1 MADDRTRNLPGLDL
15 DVVGTFLRT
24 HVDPHTGDCTGQV
37 IAGGKSNMTYLVGD
51 GRHRWIVRR
60 PPLGHVL
67 ETAHDMG
74 REARVMSALAPTAI
88 PVPQIL
94 AVCEDPRPIGAPFY
108 VMEYVP
114 GTAYRD
120 ENELR
125 ALGADRTR
133 EIAHD
138 MIDVLAGLH
147 AVDPTAVGL
156 ADLGRPEGFLGRQL
170 SRWTR
175 QLEASRSRELTGAEE
190 LRAALAERVPT
201 ESAARIVHGDYRL
214 DNLLVDDSGVRA
226 VIDWEM
232 ATTGDP
238 LTDLALLVVYGRVAE
253 LPGGEVITTIS
264 RAPGFPSAPQIVDRY
279 VARTGPLPS
288 AGLGFYVGLAAFKL
302 AVILEGIH
310 RRHSQ
315 GHTVGAGFDTV
326 GALVEP
332 LFGEGIALLK
342 EWS

>member
-1 MADDRTRNLPGLDL
+1 MAGDRDQNLPGLDL
-15 DVVGTFLRT
+15 DVVGEFLRAN
-24 HVDPHTGDCTGQV
+24 VDPHIGECVGQV

-51 GRHRWIVRR
+51 GRHQWIVRR

-74 REARVMSALAPTAI
+74 REARVMSALAPTAV
-88 PVPQIL
+88 PVPRVL
-94 AVCEDPRPIGAPFY
+94 AVCNDPGPIGAPFY

-114 GTAYRD
+114 GTAFRD
-120 ENELR
+120 QDELR
-125 ALGADRTR
+125 DLGAVRTR
-133 EIAHD
+133 EIAD
-138 MIDVLAGLH
+138 EMTDVLADLH
-147 AVDPTAVGL
+147 AVDPSAVGL
-156 ADLGRPEGFLGRQL
+156 GDLGRPEGFLGRQL

-190 LRAALAERVPT
+190 LRAALVARVPT

-232 ATTGDP
+232 ATIGDP

-253 LPGGEVITTIS
+253 IPGGEVITTIS
-264 RAPGFPSAPQIVDRY
+264 RAPGFPSAAELVERY
-279 VARTGPLPS
+279 AARTGPLPS
-288 AGLGFYVGLAAFKL
+288 AGLGFYLGLAAFKL

-310 RRHSQ
+310 CRHSQ

-326 GALVEP
+326 GTLVEP

>member
-1 MADDRTRNLPGLDL
+1 MADARDQQLPGLDL
-15 DVVGTFLRT
+15 DAVGAFLRG
-24 HVDPHTGDCTGQV
+24 HLDPDIGTCTGQV
-37 IAGGKSNMTYLVGD
+37 VVGGKSNLTYLVGD
-51 GRHRWIVRR
+51 GRRQWIVRR

-74 REARVMSALAPTAI
+74 REAEVMSALAPTAV
-88 PVPQIL
+88 PVPQVL
-94 AVCEDPRPIGAPFY
+94 AVCTDPGPIGAPFY

-114 GTAYRD
+114 GTAFRD

-125 ALGADRTR
+125 ALGAVRTR
-133 EIAHD
+133 EIAHE
-138 MIDVLAGLH
+138 MIDVLADLH
-147 AVDPTAVGL
+147 TVDPSAVGL
-156 ADLGRPEGFLGRQL
+156 GDLGRPEGFLGRQL

-175 QLEASRSRELTGAEE
+175 QLDASRTRDLSGAEE
-190 LRAALAERVPT
+190 LRAALTARVPT
-201 ESAARIVHGDYRL
+201 TSAARIVHGDYRL
-214 DNLLVDDSGVRA
+214 DNLLIDTSGVRA

-232 ATTGDP
+232 ATLGDP
-238 LTDLALLVVYGRVAE
+238 LTDLALLIVYGRVAE
-253 LPGGEVITTIS
+253 IPGGEVITTIS
-264 RAPGFPSAPQIVDRY
+264 RTPGFPSAARLVDRY
-279 VARTGPLPS
+279 TARTGPLPP

-315 GHTVGAGFDTV
+315 GQTVGAGFDTV

-332 LFGEGIALLK
+332 LLGEGTALLK

>member
-1 MADDRTRNLPGLDL
+1 MADDRNQKLPGLDL
-15 DVVGTFLRT
+15 DVVGAFLRAE
-24 HVDPHTGDCTGQV
+24 VDPHIGECTGQV
-37 IAGGKSNMTYLVGD
+37 IVGGKSNMTYLVGD
-51 GRHRWIVRR
+51 GRHQWIVRR

-74 REARVMSALAPTAI
+74 REARVMSALAPTAV
-88 PVPQIL
+88 PVPQVL
-94 AVCEDPRPIGAPFY
+94 AVCTDPGLIGAPFY

-114 GTAYRD
+114 GTAFRD
-120 ENELR
+120 ESELR
-125 ALGADRTR
+125 ELGAARTR
-133 EIAHD
+133 KIAEE
-138 MIDVLAGLH
+138 MIDVLADLH
-147 AVDPTAVGL
+147 AVDPSAVGL
-156 ADLGRPEGFLGRQL
+156 GELGRPEGFLGRQV
-170 SRWTR
+170 SRWSR
-175 QLEASRSRELTGAEE
+175 QLDASRSRELAGAEE
-190 LRAALAERVPT
+190 LRAALAARVPT

-214 DNLLVDDSGVRA
+214 DNLLVDESGVRA

-232 ATTGDP
+232 ATIGDP

-253 LPGGEVITTIS
+253 IPGGEVITTIS
-264 RAPGFPSAPQIVDRY
+264 RAPGHPSAAQLVERY
-279 VARTGPLPS
+279 AARTGPLPP
-288 AGLGFYVGLAAFKL
+288 AGLGFYLGLAAFKL

-310 RRHSQ
+310 LRHSQ

>member
-1 MADDRTRNLPGLDL
+1 MADERNLPGLDL

-24 HVDPHTGDCTGQV
+24 HVDPQLGECTGRV
-37 IAGGKSNMTYLVGD
+37 ITGGKSNMTYLVGN
-51 GRHRWIVRR
+51 GHRWWIVRR

-74 REARVMSALAPTAI
+74 REARVMSALATTAV
-88 PVPQIL
+88 PVPQVL
-94 AVCEDPRPIGAPFY
+94 AVCGDPALIGAPFY

-120 ENELR
+120 EKELR

-133 EIAHD
+133 EIAHE

-147 AVDPTAVGL
+147 AVDPEAVGL
-156 ADLGRPEGFLGRQL
+156 GGLGRPEGFLGRQL

-190 LRAALAERVPT
+190 LRTALAARVPT
-201 ESAARIVHGDYRL
+201 ESAARIVHGDFRL
-214 DNLLVDDSGVRA
+214 DNLLVDELGVRA

-238 LTDLALLVVYGRVAE
+238 LTDLALLVVYGRVAGI
-253 LPGGEVITTIS
+253 PGGEAITTIS
-264 RAPGFPSAPQIVDRY
+264 RAPGFPSAPQLVEWY
-279 VARTGPLPS
+279 VARSGPLPP
-288 AGLGFYVGLAAFKL
+288 AGLGFYLGLAAFKL

-310 RRHSQ
+310 LRHSRKQ
-315 GHTVGAGFDTV
+315 TVGAGFDTV
-326 GALVEP
+326 GTLVEP
-332 LFGEGIALLK
+332 LFGEGIALLR